1 MVLLET
7 SAAMPENKP
16 TAFVDLKAQYRAYQ
30 SEIDA
35 AIQTVLNHA
44 QFINGPEVAALEE
57 ALSAFSGAKHVVGC
71 SSGTDALLMIMMAEG
86 VGQGDAVF
94 VPTFTFTA
102 TAEVPLLI
110 GATPIFV
117 DVDPDDFNIDAADLE
132 AKIKAVQAEGRLVP
146 RGILATDL
154 FGLPADYT
162 VLQEIADRHD
172 LKLWDDGAQ
181 SFGGAVGAQKVGTL
195 CRATA
200 TSFFPAKPFGCYG
213 DGGAV
218 FTDDDELAAVM
229 RSIRAHGKGGAKY
242 DIVRV
247 GLNARLDT
255 IQAAILLAKLPHF
268 AGEVERREKV
278 AQAYDAALSDFLTTP
293 VRRQG
298 RSSAWAQ
305 YTVKVPDGKRQA
317 LAAELK
323 EAGIPTAVYYPMPMH
338 LQTAY
343 KSFGQG
349 PGSLP
354 ASERL
359 SQEVLSLPM
368 HPFLTQEDIKRVSDR
383 IVDAFDT

>member
-1 MVLLET
+1 M
-7 SAAMPENKP
+7 SNPAAQAEPNP
-16 TAFVDLKAQYRAYQ
+16 ISFVDLKAQYRAYQ
-30 SEIDA
+30 PEIEA
-35 AIQTVLNHA
+35 AIQRVLSHA
-44 QFINGPEVAALEE
+44 QFINGPEVAALES
-57 ALSAFSGAKHVVGC
+57 ALSEFSGAKHVVGC

-86 VGQGDAVF
+86 VGHGDAVF
-94 VPTFTFTA
+94 VPAFTFTA

-110 GATPIFV
+110 GATPVFV
-117 DVDPDDFNIDAADLE
+117 DVDPDDFNIDPTNLE
-132 AKIKAVQAEGRLVP
+132 EKIEAVRAEGKLKP

-162 VLQEIADRHD
+162 VLQEIAGRYD
-172 LKLWDDGAQ
+172 LKLWDDAAQ
-181 SFGGAVGAQKVGTL
+181 SFGGAMGARKVGTL

-218 FTDDDELAAVM
+218 FTDDDDLAATM

-268 AGEVERREKV
+268 SDEVERREKV
-278 AQAYDAALSDFLTTP
+278 AQAYDRALSGVLTTP

-305 YTVKVPDGKRQA
+305 YTVKVPAEKRSDV
-317 LAAELK
+317 AAYLK
-323 EAGIPTAVYYPMPMH
+323 QAGIPTAVYYPMPMH

-343 KSFGQG
+343 KDLGGG
-349 PGSLP
+349 PGTLP
-354 ASERL
+354 TSERL

-368 HPFLTQEDIKRVSDR
+368 HPFLSTEEVGKITSSVVSQFPGR
-383 IVDAFDT
+383 RN